1 MKKYIIPLVVVV
13 VILIG
18 GLVYLYINL
27 DKQKKDNKEMQQ
39 LADLDKKEMM
49 NEYQQF
55 ASQYSEMKTQ
65 INNDSIVAQLTNE
78 QLKTQHL
85 LAELR
90 NVKSTDAAE
99 ITRLKRELAT
109 VRAVMRGFI
118 LEIDSLNR
126 LNKNLT
132 NENIR
137 VKGQYQEATKQIEGL
152 NTEKQS
158 LTEKMQIAAQLDATG
173 IQMVVKNKRGKVA
186 KKMKDAKSLQVSFSI
201 VKNITASAGMRTTYV
216 RITTPTGNV
225 LSAGGTFPYEN
236 KQLDYSI
243 KKTIEY
249 NGEEQSVTTYWNVS
263 EFLSGGTYRVNIFA
277 DGNMIGSQNFVFE

>member
-1 MKKYIIPLVVVV
+1 M
-13 VILIG
+13 
-18 GLVYLYINL
+18 
-27 DKQKKDNKEMQQ
+27 
-39 LADLDKKEMM
+39 
-49 NEYQQF
+49 
-55 ASQYSEMKTQ
+55 
-65 INNDSIVAQLTNE
+65 
-78 QLKTQHL
+78 KTQHL

-109 VRAVMRGFI
+109 VRAVMRSFI

-201 VKNITASAGMRTTYV
+201 VKNITASAGMRTIYV
-216 RITTPTGNV
+216 RITTPTGSV
-225 LSAGGTFPYEN
+225 LSAGGTFPYKN

-263 EFLSGGTYRVNIFA
+263 EFLSGGTYRA
-277 DGNMIGSQNFVFE
+277 TLS